1 MFQQRKPLIPRPT
14 FSAYTLECLFKNR
27 FPRVDWRVTFWSS
40 PMTLDHIKI
49 IVTGKYHIRMMR
61 LINKDDLTFMNI
73 DVSTDNFEFDSASCS
88 YFVGCDIASNIIS
101 EVETKYEQM
110 NNKLDSL
117 EKFRCASQP
126 SFEEEFF
133 K

>member
-1 MFQQRKPLIPRPT
+1 MFQPRKPLIPRPT
-14 FSAYTLECLFKNR
+14 FSAYMLECLFKNR
-27 FPRVDWRVTFWSS
+27 FPRVNWDVSFWSS
-40 PMTLDHIKI
+40 PMDIDHIQI
-49 IVTGKYHIRMMR
+49 IVTGKYNIRMMR
-61 LINKDDLTFMNI
+61 LINKDDLTFINTN
-73 DVSTDNFEFDSASCS
+73 VSTNNFEFDDTSHTF
-88 YFVGCDIASNIIS
+88 FVGCDIAQNIIT

-110 NNKLDSL
+110 NDRLDSL

>member
-1 MFQQRKPLIPRPT
+1 MFQQRKQLIPRPT
-14 FSAYTLECLFKNR
+14 FSAYMLECLFKNR
-27 FPRVDWRVTFWSS
+27 FSRVDWRVTFWSS
-40 PMTLDHIKI
+40 PKYIDRIKI

-73 DVSTDNFEFDSASCS
+73 DVSYDNFEYDDTSRSF
-88 YFVGCDIASNIIS
+88 FVGCDVAQNIIN
-101 EVETKYEQM
+101 EIETKYEQM

>member
-1 MFQQRKPLIPRPT
+1 MYQQRKPLIPRPT
-14 FSAYTLECLFKNR
+14 FSAYMLECLFKNR
-27 FPRVDWRVTFWSS
+27 FPRVNWDVSFWSS
-40 PMTLDHIKI
+40 PMDIDHIQI
-49 IVTGKYHIRMMR
+49 IVTGKYNIRMMR
-61 LINKDDLTFMNI
+61 LINKDDLTFINTN
-73 DVSTDNFEFDSASCS
+73 VSTNNFEFDDTSHTF
-88 YFVGCDIASNIIS
+88 FVGCDIAQNIIT

-110 NNKLDSL
+110 NDRLDSL

>member
-1 MFQQRKPLIPRPT
+1 
-14 FSAYTLECLFKNR
+14 
-27 FPRVDWRVTFWSS
+27 
-40 PMTLDHIKI
+40 
-49 IVTGKYHIRMMR
+49 MMR
-61 LINKDDLTFMNI
+61 LINKDDLTFMNV
-73 DVSTDNFEFDSASCS
+73 DVSYDNFEHDDTSHTF
-88 YFVGCDIASNIIS
+88 FVGCDVAQNIIT
-101 EVETKYEQM
+101 EIETKYEQM

>member
-1 MFQQRKPLIPRPT
+1 MFQPRKPLIPRPT
-14 FSAYTLECLFKNR
+14 FSAYMLECLFKNR
-27 FPRVDWRVTFWSS
+27 FPRVNWSVSFLSS
-40 PMTLDHIKI
+40 PMTMDRIKI
-49 IVTGKYHIRMMR
+49 IVTGKYNIRMMR
-61 LINKDDLTFMNI
+61 LINKDDLTFTNV
-73 DVSTDNFEFDSASCS
+73 DVSTDNFEFDNTSSS
-88 YFVGCDIASNIIS
+88 YFVGCDVAQNIIY

-110 NNKLDSL
+110 NDRLDSL